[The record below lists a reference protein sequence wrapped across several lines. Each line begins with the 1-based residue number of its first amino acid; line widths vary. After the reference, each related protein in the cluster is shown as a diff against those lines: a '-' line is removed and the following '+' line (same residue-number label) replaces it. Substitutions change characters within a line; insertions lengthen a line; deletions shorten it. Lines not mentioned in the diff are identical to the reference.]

1 MCQHH
6 GVAPDAKRSII
17 HAAAIA
23 QFAEQGYRATSM
35 ADIASAAGMSRPALY
50 QYFANKGDIFASA
63 FVALFEEHV
72 ASALLAL
79 FHPGSTAEQ
88 LDGFLQRYEG
98 DLWEKMATSS
108 HIDEISSAKTADV
121 GAAIAG
127 EVMRL
132 RDGMATYLRQVAP
145 GRSAA
150 VKTARLGWL
159 EMLQLS
165 PKGFRFDQPTV
176 ATYRRR
182 LTSLAQSVAADI
194 EASPR

>member
-1 MCQHH
+1 M
-6 GVAPDAKRSII
+6 ASDDKRSII

-23 QFAEQGYRATSM
+23 QFSEQGYNATSM

-72 ASALLAL
+72 TSALLAL
-79 FHPGSTAEQ
+79 GQPGPTAKR

-108 HIDEISSAKTADV
+108 HMDEISGAKTADV
-121 GAAIAG
+121 GAAITG
-127 EVMRL
+127 EVVRL

-150 VKTARLGWL
+150 AKATRLGWL

-176 ATYRRR
+176 AVYRRR

-194 EASPR
+194 QAYAR